1 MRELQLKG
9 IDKETATQAI
19 NSIDFDSVDLI
30 LKVICKKYINKLNN
44 FESEQKVIAALL
56 RQGHSYD
63 DIKSAIYT
71 LKQESDN
78 NF

>member
-1 MRELQLKG
+1 M
-9 IDKETATQAI
+9 
-19 NSIDFDSVDLI
+19 
-30 LKVICKKYINKLNN
+30 NKLNN

-63 DIKSAIYT
+63 DIKNAIYT
-71 LKQESDN
+71 LKQKNDN